1 MWEQASGLAPAMA
14 GSSVLDESH
23 LKILKAQYEAQNA
36 SGAASQIQ
44 ALVDCVNT
52 LKIQVGILGER
63 GSGVSTLVGALLD
76 KPRRVTDP
84 WAYLR
89 EAPETTKQPVV
100 HAHPVYPDLTL
111 HDLPGF
117 EASEKPTAYLK
128 RLGDLSKFS
137 CFVVVVGAGGLRDS
151 HLQVLK
157 AIKQKGKGLIL
168 ARTKVDLDL
177 HTAERRLR
185 SRYNPAEQL
194 GLIRKELAGILTK
207 HGMDP
212 KKVFLVSGLE
222 TDRYEFARFED
233 SLEGEVL
240 NLKRTHDGSLEDLN
254 KVSQKKIK
262 ELYAI
267 CQDGTLSE
275 VPTVI
280 SSVLTDPTQIRL
292 DVAVIGEVG
301 SGKSSLVNVLRGV
314 GCGEPDA
321 APTGVTEMTKKAVPY
336 LLPAV
341 PNLYLWDLPG
351 VGLTEEDVSHLDLSR
366 YDFFLLVASERYKHT
381 HSCLARAITSAGKQF
396 FFVRSKIDVDVET
409 RPGSQPVAREEV
421 QSQVRKSCE
430 EALKKDGVDS
440 PQVFLVSCLKPDAF
454 DLPLLLGALSSNAPD
469 LKKKALRKALPTV
482 LSRVVR
488 RKAKVLMKDVW
499 GKALQSCLFC
509 VEHPQP
515 AVVDSLTTTIAS
527 FCIEFGLDEASLEYT
542 AQATGTTRRL
552 LQAVIQSPF
561 AKPLDPAYVLSLI
574 TKPTSLTSWA
584 WSYVPYLGRGVK
596 VEPEISFESTY
607 QMLRRAVVELSEN
620 AEAVL
625 LLAYTEK

>member
-1 MWEQASGLAPAMA
+1 MMGGAFHNWGATTEKVHSCAYCSHFTLAGFPLVSGWPMWEQASGLAPAMA

-100 HAHPVYPDLTL
+100 HAHPIYPDLTL

-117 EASEKPTAYLK
+117 EASEKPSAYLK

-137 CFVVVVGAGGLRDS
+137 CFVVVVGSGDLRDS

-185 SRYNPAEQL
+185 SRYNPSEQL
-194 GLIRKELAGILTK
+194 GLIRKELAGVLTK

-292 DVAVIGEVG
+292 DVAVIG
-301 SGKSSLVNVLRGV
+301 
-314 GCGEPDA
+314 
-321 APTGVTEMTKKAVPY
+321 
-336 LLPAV
+336 
-341 PNLYLWDLPG
+341 

-409 RPGSQPVAREEV
+409 RPGSQPVAKEEV

-454 DLPLLLGALSSNAPD
+454 DLPLLLGALSSYAPD
-469 LKKKALRKALPTV
+469 LKTKALRKALPTA

-515 AVVDSLTTTIAS
+515 DVVDSLTTTIAS

-542 AQATGTTRRL
+542 AQATGTARRL

-625 LLAYTEK
+625 QLAYTEK